1 MSIEY
6 YFLCKL
12 FRIASLSNL
21 VNCLLEVQIYPWF
34 SVLLAACDFIVG
46 KSGIQRL
53 YSVWLQ
59 RGNWDDRNFEE
70 NKSFIR
76 RFHYNLVSMT
86 FLNVKEVKRMFP
98 MIRAIVNCLF
108 ILKSFQTIAQKLFI
122 EFVIYSKYSNVPSL
136 VILGFR
142 SKNIYICVCMRVCW
156 MLDLFWIKSGKWLIF
171 HLQISL
177 VQW

>member
-1 MSIEY
+1 MH
-6 YFLCKL
+6 
-12 FRIASLSNL
+12 SLWALNTISFA
-21 VNCLLEVQIYPWF
+21 NCFGLQAYRTWWIVCWKFKIYPWF

-86 FLNVKEVKRMFP
+86 FLNVKEANECFQWLGQLL
-98 MIRAIVNCLF
+98 IASLF
-108 ILKSFQTIAQKLFI
+108 WNPFKPLLKSFSSNLWYTASTQTCQA
-122 EFVIYSKYSNVPSL
+122 
-136 VILGFR
+136 
-142 SKNIYICVCMRVCW
+142 
-156 MLDLFWIKSGKWLIF
+156 
-171 HLQISL
+171 
-177 VQW
+177 